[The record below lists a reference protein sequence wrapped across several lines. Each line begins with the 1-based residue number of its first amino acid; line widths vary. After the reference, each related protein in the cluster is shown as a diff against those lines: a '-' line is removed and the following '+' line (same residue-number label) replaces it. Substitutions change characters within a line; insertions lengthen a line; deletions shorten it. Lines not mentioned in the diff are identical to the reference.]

1 MKILFLYI
9 TSRKYGTGH
18 FKRVTN
24 YQNTLYKYNFIT
36 NKMNLQ
42 KVDLIRNQNK
52 FLKKFEKFDIIIFD
66 VSNKYFIQSKKDLQK
81 LNLIFYYFKN
91 KIGIIDGLREEQ
103 LANQT
108 NFKSKFVIIPYFF
121 TKKDYTKISTKYFFG
136 PEYLFNQN
144 RIGGRKKVKKLKTF

>member
-1 MKILFLYI
+1 
-9 TSRKYGTGH
+9 
-18 FKRVTN
+18 
-24 YQNTLYKYNFIT
+24 
-36 NKMNLQ
+36 MNLQ

-144 RIGGRKKVKKLKTF
+144 RIGGRKSKEIKDILITSGGSDLNKSTLKIIKLLSRLKKKISKLKYY